1 MLAHVAAYS
10 AYAAP
15 GRVNQF
21 TCATRQCVAHAPR
34 AQSASHMGSENRHL
48 RGRCSAFV
56 FRVTAAIFEQPA
68 QHRLPAVYGFRYFAR
83 PLAAPRLA
91 CPDPDELC
99 RDFRNAFGAALRPA
113 ILNREVA
120 TIDPSEFTEP
130 FHKSGNPLANAY

>member
-1 MLAHVAAYS
+1 RWA
-10 AYAAP
+10 
-15 GRVNQF
+15 GG
-21 TCATRQCVAHAPR
+21 
-34 AQSASHMGSENRHL
+34 QSVSHMGWENRHL
-48 RGRCSAFV
+48 GGRCSAFV

-120 TIDPSEFTEP
+120 TIDPSEFNGAVSQKRQP
-130 FHKSGNPLANAY
+130 VG